1 MKPEAQKISV
11 ELTGGKNIQFE
22 TGKLAK
28 QAHGSCVVRMADN
41 VILGTATANQE
52 PREGIDFFP
61 LTVDYREY
69 TYAGGRIP
77 GGFIKRE
84 GRPSEREILTSRQID
99 RPIRPM
105 FQEGFRSE
113 TQVIAFCLS
122 ADTDNDPD
130 VAAINA
136 ASCALTLSDIP
147 FLGPVGAVRV
157 GLKDGQFIVNPT
169 YSDMRDGLLRLMVVG
184 TKDGIVMIEAG
195 ASEVGEDIIVDAIEF
210 AHGEIKKICAG
221 ISELVAK
228 CGKPKRKVEAPVL
241 DQAYLDELRKKI
253 VDRLKDA
260 MNAEKYPKAESYAKV
275 KALKKELKDAIPEE
289 QEAERKKLIAYYEK
303 IREHIF
309 REQMIKEKRRPDGRA
324 FDQVREIWIETG
336 ILPRTHGS
344 AIFTRGE
351 TQALVTTTLGT
362 GEDMQ
367 RLELFEGEAKKRF
380 MLHYNFP
387 PFSVGEV
394 AFLRGAGRREIG
406 HGALAERALKPVLPN
421 ETDWPY
427 AMRVVSDILESNGS
441 SSMAS
446 VCGASLSL
454 MDAGVPL
461 KSPVA
466 GMAMG
471 LVKEGDDYVIL
482 TDIAGAEDHY
492 GDMDFKVAGTKNGI
506 TALQMDIKVMGI
518 TPQIM
523 REAMQQALRGR
534 MHILGLMNEA
544 LPEHSKE
551 LSEFAPRFYTL
562 QIPTDKIRDLIGPG
576 GKVIKGIIEQTGV
589 KIDVEDSGK
598 VNVAS
603 SDQEMA
609 KRALQMIGDITATAE
624 IGKTYLGKVVRLA
637 EFGAFVEIIPGT
649 DGLLHISEVAEH
661 RIKDIRD
668 ELKEGDQVLVKVLSV
683 EGNRIRLSRKAIL
696 KEQRAKM
703 GGGEAPPDGGGDGGG
718 EGEGGDGGGGGGG
731 GEGGGEERQ
740 ERHDRPE
747 PVEGERGAAVTFE
760 GGSDDEAGDDEPN
773 FNRVDGGEPA
783 PAREGGPSGPR
794 EGGFGGGRG
803 PGGPG
808 RGPGGGAGG
817 GGRRPRRGGGG
828 GGRGGPGR
836 GPGGGGR
843 GPGGGDRGRR

>member
-1 MKPEAQKISV
+1 MYSVKGIMKPEPQTIRV
-11 ELTGGKNIQFE
+11 ELSGGKTIEFE

-28 QAHGSCVVRMADN
+28 QAHGSCVVRIGDN

-99 RPIRPM
+99 RPIRPL
-105 FQEGFRSE
+105 FPDGFRSE

-122 ADTDNDPD
+122 ADNENDPD

-147 FLGPVGAVRV
+147 FQGPVGAVRV
-157 GLKDGQFIVNPT
+157 GLKDGQFIANPT
-169 YSDMRDGLLRLMVVG
+169 YSEMREGLLRLMVVG

-195 ASEVGEDIIVDAIEF
+195 ASEVNEDTVVDAIEF
-210 AHGEIKKICAG
+210 AHNEIKKICAG
-221 ISELVAK
+221 ISQLRDKV
-228 CGKPKRKVEAPVL
+228 GKPKRAFEAPET
-241 DQAYLDELRKKI
+241 DTAYLEDLRKK
-253 VDRLKDA
+253 VGDRLKDA
-260 MNAEKYPKAESYAKV
+260 LNTEKYPKAESYAKV
-275 KALKKELKDAIPEE
+275 KEVKTELKNAIPEE
-289 QEAERKKLIAYYEK
+289 QEAERKKLSTYYDMLKEQ
-303 IREHIF
+303 IF
-309 REQMIKEKRRPDGRA
+309 REQMIKEKRRPDGRK
-324 FDQVREIWIETG
+324 FDQVRDIWIEVG
-336 ILPRTHGS
+336 VLPRTHGS

-362 GEDMQ
+362 ADDMQ

-406 HGALAERALKPVLPN
+406 HGALAERAISAALPS

-466 GMAMG
+466 GVAMG
-471 LVKEGDDYVIL
+471 LVKEGDDYAIL

-492 GDMDFKVAGTKNGI
+492 GDMDFKVAGTKDGI

-523 REAMQQALRGR
+523 REALKQAHEGR
-534 MHILGLMNEA
+534 MHILGLMNEVISE
-544 LPEHSKE
+544 PRMK
-551 LSEFAPRFYTL
+551 LSDYAPRFYTL
-562 QIPTDKIRDLIGPG
+562 QIPPDKIRDLIGPG

-589 KIDVEDSGK
+589 KIDVEDSGR

-603 SDQEMA
+603 NDQESA

-624 IGKTYLGKVVRLA
+624 VGKTYLGKVVRLA
-637 EFGAFVEIIPGT
+637 EFGAFVEILPGT

-703 GGGEAPPDGGGDGGG
+703 GGAPPEEQGGDGHRG
-718 EGEGGDGGGGGGG
+718 ER
-731 GEGGGEERQ
+731 EERHEHEDHSDTVDLQ
-740 ERHDRPE
+740 
-747 PVEGERGAAVTFE
+747 GGTAVTFE
-760 GGSDDEAGDDEPN
+760 GGFDDEEGDDEPN
-773 FNRVDGGEPA
+773 FNRVDAPEPA
-783 PAREGGPSGPR
+783 GAPRGEGGFGGGGRPGGGGGR
-794 EGGFGGGRG
+794 GGFGGGRG
-803 PGGPG
+803 PGGG
-808 RGPGGGAGG
+808 GG
-817 GGRRPRRGGGG
+817 GGRRRRGGGG
-828 GGRGGPGR
+828 RGR
-836 GPGGGGR
+836 GPGGGGGR
-843 GPGGGDRGRR
+843 GPGGGDRGPRR